1 MIKVLHI
8 IWSTNM
14 GGIERLVL
22 NLWNAQLQ
30 NPDLQPALY
39 AGQSNGTLWKEFQQT
54 GTIYS
59 GPFNSGHDLQPRKI
73 KEVTQLFKQFDI
85 LHFHSFHPA
94 TAYAAVRSGRKIIYT
109 EHGNFGFGRKETLT
123 DRITRN
129 LLGKFLR
136 KHVNFI
142 TYNSSFSKT
151 TAEARYNTEMKVNT
165 VVYNGITISNPPQPN
180 IDNDIADFIEGH
192 TALACIARLTDV
204 KRIDRL
210 IEAIR
215 LCEKKTSIR
224 LVLFGTGPLENSLK
238 SAVEKAGLN
247 AAILFAGHRN
257 DIHRFYPAFH
267 AFILPSANEAFGL
280 VVMEAYAAGRTTLV
294 FKDGGGA
301 TELVQQCEP
310 DMIAGNPTHLAL
322 LIDQLTISKELN
334 NPTNTEYRKQFAAS
348 FSIGNM
354 QEQLYK
360 IYQRA

>member
-30 NPDLQPALY
+30 NPELQPALY
-39 AGQSNGTLWKEFQQT
+39 AGQSYGTLWKEFQQT
-54 GTIYS
+54 GTTHS
-59 GPFNSGHDLQPRKI
+59 GPFKSGHDLQPRKI

-123 DRITRN
+123 DKINRS

-136 KHVNFI
+136 NYVNFI
-142 TYNSSFSKT
+142 TYNSSFSQI
-151 TAEARYNTEMKVNT
+151 TAESRYNTESKANAI
-165 VVYNGITISNPPQPN
+165 VYNGITTTANQHTS
-180 IDNDIADFIEGH
+180 IDSDIAAFIEGH
-192 TALACIARLTDV
+192 TALACIARHTDV

-210 IEAIR
+210 IETIR

-224 LVLFGTGPLENSLK
+224 LVLFGTGPLENELK
-238 SAVEKAGLN
+238 SATQKAGLN
-247 AAILFAGHRN
+247 STIMFAGHRN
-257 DIHRFYPAFH
+257 DIQRFYPAFH

-310 DMIAGNPTHLAL
+310 DMIASDPTHLAL

-334 NPTNTEYRKQFAAS
+334 NSTNTEYRKKFAAS
-348 FSIGNM
+348 FNITNM
-354 QEQLYK
+354 QEQLFK